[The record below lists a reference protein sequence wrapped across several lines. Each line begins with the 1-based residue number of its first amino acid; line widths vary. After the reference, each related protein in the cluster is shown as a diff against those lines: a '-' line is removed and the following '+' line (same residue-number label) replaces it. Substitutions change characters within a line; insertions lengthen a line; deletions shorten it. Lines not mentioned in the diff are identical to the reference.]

1 MTQTQQT
8 KPPTS
13 ITLTRTGAT
22 TYRATNAAGASVQ
35 VGGEGALSPVEL
47 LLAALA
53 GCSAVDVDVMTSRRA
68 EPTRFE
74 VTASGRK
81 TTEGGNHLED
91 VTLTFA
97 LAFPDGEAGDQ
108 ARARIDH
115 ALKASHERDC
125 TVSRTVELPTP
136 VTFRRAD

>member
-1 MTQTQQT
+1 MTQTPQAT
-8 KPPTS
+8 PPTS
-13 ITLTRTGAT
+13 ITLTRTGPTA
-22 TYRATNAAGASVQ
+22 YLATNAAGASVQ
-35 VGGEGALSPVEL
+35 VGGDGALSPVEL

-81 TTEGGNHLED
+81 STEGGNHLED

-97 LAFPDGEAGDQ
+97 LAFPEGDAGDQ
-108 ARARIDH
+108 ARARVEG
-115 ALKASHERDC
+115 ALKASHARDC

-136 VTFRRAD
+136 VTFVRAD